1 MTVRLCDGSILDGRS
16 PISDYRLPIGATPI
30 RLVSPGVYL
39 DMSLARNA
47 LAALVAVLASS
58 LAPAAQGERTRLTTA
73 SSVRLR
79 ANPSEQAR
87 IVATVP
93 LGSEL
98 LEQPSG
104 TRSLSETLDSG
115 NRAWVR
121 VKAAGAEGWVLTGL
135 TRPVTAGDRLDVTG
149 DIVRRRLARD
159 DGFRVRVELLDF
171 VEREQR
177 RTSDREASATLALY
191 RLKAI
196 QAVLS
201 TIGGGFGPHL
211 TTREQTNER
220 RAAPVADGEWQQIK
234 AWLAARK
241 DLTFFDE
248 PGDCWILRHEAILQ
262 EHDRHRGSAAAD
274 DLAWLAAT
282 NGLGGECEGDIECYL
297 TSEDLLLGEYLRRQP
312 RGQHVD
318 SAVLRITKAAAL
330 YRRIV
335 EQPGSFDVTRD
346 CARIKRPVQSLRAAV
361 AATGSPARDRA
372 LTELDDL
379 VYRCA

>member
-1 MTVRLCDGSILDGRS
+1 MTRFSIANCQLS
-16 PISDYRLPIGATPI
+16 IS
-30 RLVSPGVYL
+30 GVYL
-39 DMSLARNA
+39 DMRLARIA
-47 LAALVAVLASS
+47 VATLLAVLASS
-58 LAPAAQGERTRLTTA
+58 VVPAAQGERTRITTA

-79 ANPSEQAR
+79 ASPSEQAS
-87 IVATVP
+87 IVATLP
-93 LGSEL
+93 LGTEL

-104 TRSLSETLDSG
+104 RRSLSETLDSD

-121 VKAAGAEGWVLTGL
+121 VKAAVAEGWVLTGL
-135 TRPVTAGDRLDVTG
+135 TRPVTAGDRLDVIG

-159 DGFRVRVELLDF
+159 DGFPIRVELLDF
-171 VEREQR
+171 IEREQR
-177 RTSDREASATLALY
+177 RTSDRETSATLSLY

-196 QAVLS
+196 QAVLL

-211 TTREQTNER
+211 TTREQTNGR

-234 AWLAARK
+234 AWLAARQ

-248 PGDCWILRHEAILQ
+248 PGDRWILRHGAILQ
-262 EHDRHRGSAAAD
+262 EHDRHRGSTAAD

-318 SAVLRITKAAAL
+318 SAVLRITKAASL

-335 EQPGSFDVTRD
+335 EQPASFDPAKD
-346 CARIKRPVQSLRAAV
+346 CARIKRPVASLRAAV
-361 AATGSPARDRA
+361 VATDSPARDEA
-372 LTELDDL
+372 LAELDDL
-379 VYRCA
+379 GHRCAGG